1 MADNKG
7 KKWEE
12 KFREDF
18 LRSIPNSTIDRLY
31 DTTNGYYGI
40 KNICDF
46 IGYSYPN
53 IYYLE
58 CKEHKG
64 ASFPFA
70 NLTQYEDLVEK
81 VGIKGV
87 RVGVVLWLS
96 EKDLVMYVPISTITK
111 IMESGV
117 KSVGIKQIK
126 DGYNIKIIPAIKKRV
141 YMECDF
147 SCLLEL
153 EEGE

>member
-1 MADNKG
+1 MAYNKG
-7 KKWEE
+7 KTWEE
-12 KFREDF
+12 KFKEDF
-18 LRSIPNSTIDRLY
+18 LRTIPNSTIDRLY

-40 KNICDF
+40 SNVCDF

-53 IYYLE
+53 IFYLE
-58 CKEHKG
+58 CKSHKG
-64 ASFPFA
+64 ASIPFSEIK
-70 NLTQYEDLVEK
+70 QYEKLKDK

-87 RVGVVLWLS
+87 RTGVILWLR
-96 EKDLVMYVPISTITK
+96 EKDIVMYVPTSTITEIK
-111 IMESGV
+111 AAGI

-126 DGYNIKIIPAIKKRV
+126 DGYNIKIVPAVKKRV

-153 EEGE
+153 KEGE